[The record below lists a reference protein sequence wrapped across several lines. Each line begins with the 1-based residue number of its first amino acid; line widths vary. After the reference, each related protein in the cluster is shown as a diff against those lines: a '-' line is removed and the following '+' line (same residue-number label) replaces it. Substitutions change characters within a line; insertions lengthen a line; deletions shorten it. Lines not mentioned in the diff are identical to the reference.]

1 MPEAVSGCITQSFQ
15 VTGGIR
21 TGCCQAQSF
30 AEVLQ
35 VFFRCF
41 QIFGGSK
48 SCLVVSASPHCA
60 IPATWRKAQALFKL
74 LQQDVEASRDKWP
87 CWHLRHSADAASSS
101 SFHSDRLLTVP
112 QTSFGVQGL
121 TQTDGPSSVSDES

>member
-35 VFFRCF
+35 VFSDLHTP
-41 QIFGGSK
+41 IAA
-48 SCLVVSASPHCA
+48 V
-60 IPATWRKAQALFKL
+60 TAQAH
-74 LQQDVEASRDKWP
+74 R
-87 CWHLRHSADAASSS
+87 
-101 SFHSDRLLTVP
+101 
-112 QTSFGVQGL
+112 
-121 TQTDGPSSVSDES
+121 